1 MKIGKERRTKPRDLN
16 DLETEERRRRDIW
29 NHQHNFTWRNASD
42 EEWAAER
49 ERRRQYE
56 ERLALARL
64 TLEGER
70 FSASDSH
77 AQSIPSIP
85 TAPNTPY

>member
-1 MKIGKERRTKPRDLN
+1 MKIGKGRSTEPIDLN
-16 DLETEERRRRDIW
+16 ALETEERQRRDIW
-29 NHQHNFTWRNASD
+29 NHQHNFNWRNAS
-42 EEWAAER
+42 EEERAAER

-56 ERLALARL
+56 GRLALARL

-70 FSASDSH
+70 SSASDSH

-85 TAPNTPY
+85 TAPNTPH